1 MPQLKDR
8 LHAIWICVSVPVAGN
23 RVMETGVER
32 ILAMDRGGVPIIV
45 VFTKYDNL
53 VNSTIM
59 EVMDDET
66 LELDDE
72 QVWSY
77 GEKKANE
84 TFESLC
90 VATVAKTL
98 GKVPVT
104 KVSTQEKYKDT
115 VAQLID
121 VTDNAV
127 QQHMHDGSHIKP
139 TSLAWAIAQR
149 GNADTNIKASIAVG
163 RKKYWSGLF
172 ASTDFT
178 GQKLQRCLD
187 IIHGDI
193 VAVWNIHDSS
203 NYLAGDGFKARISGL
218 VADLVVNPR
227 ISTSGDGSGDALSI
241 TTVTAIAS
249 AAASPLSIA
258 IASVGSAV
266 LFAKWVYDVYH
277 NTPGNISCI
286 MGYVVDL
293 TIVMHRLFTVD
304 VSEDHV
310 VSVLES
316 YAKSGEIA
324 QVHNDIR
331 KFVSSS
337 GLRYLGEDNVLD
349 EIIRLIEKHRVE
361 SK

>member
-1 MPQLKDR
+1 
-8 LHAIWICVSVPVAGN
+8 V
-23 RVMETGVER
+23 ETGVEK
-32 ILAMDRGGVPIIV
+32 IVAMDRGGVPIIV

-53 VNSTIM
+53 VNSAIL

-72 QVWSY
+72 QVWSF
-77 GEKKANE
+77 GEEKANE

-90 VATVAKTL
+90 VTTVAKTV

-104 KVSTQEKYKDT
+104 KVSTQERYKDT
-115 VAQLID
+115 IAKLID
-121 VTDNAV
+121 VTDTAV
-127 QQHMHDGSHIKP
+127 QQHMHDGFHIKP
-139 TSLAWAIAQR
+139 TSLVWAMAQR

-163 RKKYWSGLF
+163 RKKYWSGLL

-193 VAVWNIHDSS
+193 VAVWNIHDSD
-203 NYLAGDGFKARISGL
+203 NYLAGNNFKARISGL
-218 VADLVVNPR
+218 VADLHANPR
-227 ISTSGDGSGDALSI
+227 VSISSSGDALSL
-241 TTVTAIAS
+241 TTVTAFAS
-249 AAASPLSIA
+249 AAVSPLSIA

-266 LFAKWVYDVYH
+266 LFAKWVYDVYQH
-277 NTPGNISCI
+277 TPGNISCI
-286 MGYVVDL
+286 MAYVVDL

-324 QVHNDIR
+324 RVHHDIR
-331 KFVSSS
+331 EFVSSS
-337 GLRYLGEDNVLD
+337 GLCHLGEDNVLN